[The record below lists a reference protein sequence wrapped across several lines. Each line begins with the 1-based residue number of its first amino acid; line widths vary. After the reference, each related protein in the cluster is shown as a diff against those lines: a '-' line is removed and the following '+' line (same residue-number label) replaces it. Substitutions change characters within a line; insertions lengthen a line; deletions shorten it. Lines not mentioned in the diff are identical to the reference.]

1 MSRGQM
7 VQVSPQVGT
16 REARD
21 GWQARGVCSQLG
33 RDGKTLHDSE
43 LWFDRPEPLGYDGL
57 TRAQLLCVECPV
69 RRECFDAAMTTPIE
83 QYGIWG
89 GILFA
94 GANRRARQRNAA
106 FKNLPARIR
115 RYKVWLELN
124 EEEHKARQRRLK
136 NGDRANVRTEY
147 WRLYAQ
153 AKRRRKAR
161 ENRAAE
167 LAPLAESQ
175 REQLD
180 AIVAARMGG
189 AA

>member
-1 MSRGQM
+1 M
-7 VQVSPQVGT
+7 QVSAQVGT

-21 GWQARGVCSQLG
+21 GWQARGICAQLG
-33 RDGKTLHDSE
+33 NDGKTLHDSE
-43 LWFDRPEPLGYDGL
+43 LWFDHQEPLGYDGL

-69 RRECFDAAMTTPIE
+69 RRECFDAAMETPVE

-89 GILFA
+89 GIPFV

-106 FKNLPARIR
+106 FKKLPERIR

-124 EEEHKARQRRLK
+124 EEEREARERGLK
-136 NGDRANVRTEY
+136 NGERANDRTEY

-153 AKRRRKAR
+153 ARRRRKAR
-161 ENRAAE
+161 EDRTAE
-167 LAPLAESQ
+167 LAPLADAQ

-180 AIVAARMGG
+180 AIVAERMGG